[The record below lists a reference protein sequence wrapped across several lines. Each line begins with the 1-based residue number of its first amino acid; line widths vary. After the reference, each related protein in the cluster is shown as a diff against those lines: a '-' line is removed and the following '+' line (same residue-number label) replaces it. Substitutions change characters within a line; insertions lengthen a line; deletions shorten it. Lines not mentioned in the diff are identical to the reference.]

1 MPWQRHQQGP
11 WLSRPR
17 LLCQHPPH
25 RRSPQAQVSRNRYL
39 TQALLRQ
46 RPNLHGIAGFG
57 ARSAMGLPAFAC
69 VGTAGLNPLTD
80 QTPLKLRKHGQEAC
94 KGPPCR
100 CGEIKPRFKG

>member
-1 MPWQRHQQGP
+1 MPLQRHQQGP

-39 TQALLRQ
+39 TQALLRR